1 MTTQVSYP
9 NLGEV
14 YWFIKDDS
22 ISCGVLDSAKITLTE
37 TEQNKELYFIQNDG
51 SSIIITDDRIYSS
64 STLAATA
71 MLVFAETNEYPDGD
85 VIGVTYD
92 LPVAIP
98 SLTPIWAVPRDQN
111 SIKSVVPTR
120 LEIRITPEIIKY
132 TYTVVSTTEPPTV
145 FKSPKIL
152 GTDLLDVTD
161 QLDQETNIC

>member
-145 FKSPKIL
+145 FKNPKIL

-161 QLDQETNIC
+161 QLDQGANIC

>member
-14 YWFIKDDS
+14 YWFIKNDS
-22 ISCGVLDSAKITLTE
+22 ISCGILDSVKITLTE

-71 MLVFAETNEYPDGD
+71 MMMFAETNEYPDGD

-98 SLTPIWAVPRDQN
+98 SPTPIWAVPRDQN
-111 SIKSVVPTR
+111 SIKSVLPTR

-132 TYTVVSTTEPPTV
+132 TYTVESTTEPSTV
-145 FKSPKIL
+145 YKSPKIL

-161 QLDQETNIC
+161 QLDQEANIC